1 MLLVNPKRTYSQLK
15 VESITGAARN
25 RLVFELLPIS
35 FGVKLNH
42 DHETD
47 PTRTVQCN
55 NPKPGRELKPTLVN
69 ALANGKNALVETW
82 QA

>member
-25 RLVFELLPIS
+25 RLVFKLITIS
-35 FGVKLNH
+35 FGVKTMITKQTQH
-42 DHETD
+42 
-47 PTRTVQCN
+47 VQCN
-55 NPKPGRELKPTLVN
+55 AIYLRRELKPTLVN